1 MKFLHEPA
9 MYKPPLL
16 AALLGS
22 AILFIGTVH
31 AGGSGS
37 AQPPWI
43 DSTQVNGNLSLLT
56 IRGRGFGR
64 PAPGVFL
71 GKLPLK
77 IRENSDSEIVAEL
90 PDSVEAASY
99 RLVVVTGLPMRIS
112 SAPFFTTISANM
124 E

>member
-1 MKFLHEPA
+1 
-9 MYKPPLL
+9 MYKHPLL

-43 DSTQVNGNLSLLT
+43 DSTQVNGKQSLLT

-77 IRENSDSEIVAEL
+77 IRENSDLEIVAEL